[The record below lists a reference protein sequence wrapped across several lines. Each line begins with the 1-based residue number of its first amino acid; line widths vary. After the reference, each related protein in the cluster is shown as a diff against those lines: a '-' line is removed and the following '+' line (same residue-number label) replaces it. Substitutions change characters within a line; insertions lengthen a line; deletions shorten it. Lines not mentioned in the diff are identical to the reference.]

1 MKPRS
6 NSLFFSLFITLNC
19 LFLVSCGPESF
30 NQSFEKKRPKSVKGH
45 VFNGTQVREG
55 EAPFVVALVSEGRVF
70 CSGVLLHPR
79 LVATAAHCISEDK
92 KPFTK
97 KIKVY
102 TGPGKENGYV
112 DAQFNIVKAAANP
125 LYRTLPFSVGL
136 ADTGYVV
143 LEKPINLKNSRGE
156 KIDFPK
162 VWTSPKVLRKA
173 LIKGEKTKLFGFGRR
188 GKERED
194 GFGLKFTTG
203 LRIKSHTSNEVV
215 MEGGETD
222 ACPGDSGGPVFYKNS
237 DGLTKVLALVS
248 RGTGLHCN
256 GKEYDPGSKTYTK
269 NPAETTYSLLYDSL
283 CWISKDS
290 GITIEGASEVCFDEG
305 LKAPKI
311 DPTYEGLKKTS
322 FLKICQN
329 PETLSKAQKETLWAL
344 LEKSPKKTCEESSR
358 WLEAQTD
365 LDLSMTFLTDLSPLL
380 TLPNIESLSIE
391 HTPWRNAGLLK
402 SLSSLKKATISYR
415 KTQFKEY
422 LKVKESGIDI
432 KFVTDLST
440 LFVVEISA
448 VLEEKNWDKYYFY
461 LKMGLNPEDMLIHI
475 AGWENRLFFED
486 ILSRVETFSNE
497 YAGTTAIDFA
507 IYQNDLSLFKE
518 VIKKGPYFWD
528 SLSTVLDVEDKKWVD
543 IFLNHFD
550 EVSAD
555 DFLKVACEYENL
567 DFVNFLLKEKN
578 ASLKKV
584 KQMALEEDNE
594 DVLTFLKKHFPEL

>member
-6 NSLFFSLFITLNC
+6 TSLFSSLFIALNC
-19 LFLVSCGPESF
+19 LFLVSCGPETF
-30 NQSFEKKRPKSVKGH
+30 NKGFEKEEPSSVKGH
-45 VFNGTQVREG
+45 VFNGTQVKVG
-55 EAPFVVALVSEGRVF
+55 EAPFVVALASEGRVF

-92 KPFTK
+92 KPFIE

-112 DAQFNIVKAAANP
+112 DAQFNIVKAVANP

-143 LEKPINLKNSRGE
+143 LEKPIHLKNTRGE
-156 KIDFPK
+156 SIDFPK
-162 VWTSPKVLRKA
+162 VWTSPKELRKA
-173 LIKGEKTKLFGFGRR
+173 LIKGEKTQLFGFGRR

-215 MEGGETD
+215 MDGGETD

-290 GITIEGASEVCFDEG
+290 GIAIEGASEVCFDES
-305 LKAPKI
+305 LKAPMA
-311 DPTYEGLKKTS
+311 DPTYESLKNSS
-322 FLKICQN
+322 FLKMCQN
-329 PETLSKAQKETLWAL
+329 SEALSKAQKETLWAL
-344 LEKSPKKTCEESSR
+344 LEKSTKGNCEEASR
-358 WLEAQTD
+358 WLEAQRN
-365 LDLSMTFLTDLSPLL
+365 LDLSLTFLTDLSPLL
-380 TLPNIESLSIE
+380 TLPNIESLSLS

-402 SLSSLKKATISYR
+402 SLSSLKKATLTYR
-415 KTQFKEY
+415 KAQFKEY
-422 LKVKESGIDI
+422 LKLKESGIDVH
-432 KFVTDLST
+432 FVTELST
-440 LFVVEISA
+440 LFVVEISTM
-448 VLEEKNWDKYYFY
+448 LEEKNWDKYFFY
-461 LKMGLNPEDMLIHI
+461 LKMGLDTQEMLIHI
-475 AGWENRLFFED
+475 ASWENRLFFDD
-486 ILSRVETFSNE
+486 ILSRVDIFTNE

-507 IYQNDLSLFKE
+507 IYQDDLSLFNE

-528 SLSTVLDVEDKKWVD
+528 SLSTVLDVEDKKWID

-555 DFLKVACEYENL
+555 DFLKVACEYDNL
-567 DFVNFLLKEKN
+567 DFVNLLLKEKN

-584 KQMALEEDNE
+584 KQMALKEDNE
-594 DVLTFLKKHFPEL
+594 DVLIFLKKHFPEL